1 MPESTA
7 TADVTAE
14 DQSNRQTP
22 RRSRGRPRG
31 GFLPQHEVD
40 WRAIEKAYIYGDVLD
55 ETGDPLHPDAR
66 HYPSM
71 RELSERFGL
80 HGSAIGTHS
89 KRFGWVK
96 RRKAF
101 MISLQEETDRAV
113 AKAAALSTAD
123 AVGIIDVWVGRFET
137 ALQANQ
143 VRADNVSD
151 LNCIMRLREFLLG
164 NADSRA
170 ETTHTL
176 TLDAMQK
183 RFADNITTRRK
194 AGELKASDALAGVL
208 NEQAPGHVLDTV
220 EHPAIEAEAV
230 EADALDAAREVVEG
244 AGDIAGNTENTQSTE
259 TESSDSD
266 ELAYAAPRVL

>member
-1 MPESTA
+1 MSNDA
-7 TADVTAE
+7 TSADVTTE
-14 DQSNRQTP
+14 DQSNRQAT

-40 WRAIEKAYIYGDVLD
+40 WREIEKAYIYGDVLD
-55 ETGDPLHPDAR
+55 DTGDPLHPDAR

-71 RELSERFGL
+71 RELAERFGV
-80 HGSAIGTHS
+80 HASAIGTHS
-89 KRFGWVK
+89 GRFGWVK

-101 MISLQEETDRAV
+101 MVSLQEETDRAV

-137 ALQANQ
+137 ALRANQ

-183 RFADNITTRRK
+183 RFAENINDRR
-194 AGELKASDALAGVL
+194 AASDQEASDALAGVL
-208 NEQAPGHVLDTV
+208 HEAAPGHALDAVV
-220 EHPAIEAEAV
+220 EHPEIEAEAREV
-230 EADALDAAREVVEG
+230 EARDAAIEAVKG
-244 AGDIAGNTENTQSTE
+244 PGGIAGNTKNTQSIE
-259 TESSDSD
+259 VPSNDSVTLD
-266 ELAYAAPRVL
+266 